1 MGKKILVQRRGRGSP
16 TFRAASHKRHGD
28 ARFFP
33 FFAEEQRKDVIKYKV
48 VDLIHEPGRGTPL
61 AKIVHLESGKTT
73 WLPAVEGMHVGQ
85 IIEEGPNA
93 SLHPGNILPLAKIP
107 EGMPICNIERIPG
120 SGGDF
125 ARASGARATISSRQ
139 GDRIFIKLPSRKTH
153 VLPDKCRAMI
163 GIIAAGGRTELPF
176 LKAGKKYHL
185 MHAKGHKYPKS
196 RGVAMNPV
204 SHPYGGGA
212 HQHPGKPTT
221 TSRHAPPGRKV
232 GLIAARRTGRRRGK
246 QQVETKRKKK

>member
-1 MGKKILVQRRGRGSP
+1 MVRYR
-16 TFRAASHKRHGD
+16 
-28 ARFFP
+28 
-33 FFAEEQRKDVIKYKV
+33 V
-48 VDLIHEPGRGTPL
+48 VDLVHEPGRGTPL
-61 AKIVHLESGKTT
+61 AKVVHQESGKET

-93 SLHPGNILPLAKIP
+93 ALHPGNILPLASIP
-107 EGMPICNIERIPG
+107 EGMPICNVERVPG
-120 SGGDF
+120 SGGDY
-125 ARASGARATISSRQ
+125 ARASGARATIASRQ
-139 GDRIFIKLPSRKTH
+139 GNRVFLRLPSRKTH
-153 VLPDKCRAMI
+153 ILPDQCRAMI

-185 MHAKGHKYPKS
+185 MHAKGHKYPKV

-204 SHPYGGGA
+204 SHPFGGGA

-246 QQVETKRKKK
+246 KQV